1 MRQAK
6 PEIEFIL
13 VFICITF
20 VLVLAVIFLFTLF
33 QKKKNT
39 LLLEQKEAQKQF
51 EKEIAESQVEIREQT
66 LRNIS
71 WELHDNI
78 GQLLA
83 LAKIQLQSI
92 NNNSETAQDLNNNL
106 TNILNE
112 VRALSRII
120 NPDYISNIDLE
131 EAIKLEISRFNRL
144 NYINATLQVTGES
157 YNINEKHEII
167 IFRILQEFFS
177 NTIKHSKARNLNI
190 KMNFLPKKLYIEAS
204 DDGVG
209 FDTEEQ
215 HKAGLGL
222 TNMKRR
228 AKLAQCDID
237 LISEKNNGTTIKIKY
252 KNHDE
257 NQ

>member
-20 VLVLAVIFLFTLF
+20 VLVLFVLFLFALF

-39 LLLEQKEAQKQF
+39 FLLEQKEAQKQF
-51 EKEIAESQVEIREQT
+51 ENEIAESQVEIREQT

-78 GQLLA
+78 GQLLT
-83 LAKIQLQSI
+83 LAKIQLQSLNDI
-92 NNNSETAQDLNNNL
+92 SDNATDLNTNL

-120 NPDYISNIDLE
+120 NPDYISNINLE
-131 EAIKLEISRFNRL
+131 EAIQLEISRFNRL
-144 NYINATLQVTGES
+144 NYIHSTLTITGET
-157 YNINEKHEII
+157 YPIDKKHEII

-177 NTIKHSKARNLNI
+177 NTIKHSKAHNLTI
-190 KMNFLPKKLYIEAS
+190 QMKFSPKILYIEAT

-209 FDTEEQ
+209 FDVLAQ
-215 HKAGLGL
+215 PNSGLGL
-222 TNMKRR
+222 ENMKRR
-228 AKLAQCDID
+228 AKLAQCDLE
-237 LISEKNNGTTIKIKY
+237 LISEKNKGTTIKINY

-257 NQ
+257 K

>member
-20 VLVLAVIFLFTLF
+20 VLVLFVLFLFALF

-39 LLLEQKEAQKQF
+39 FLLEQKEAQKQF
-51 EKEIAESQVEIREQT
+51 ENEIAESQVEIREQT

-78 GQLLA
+78 GQLLT
-83 LAKIQLQSI
+83 LAKIQLQSL
-92 NNNSETAQDLNNNL
+92 NDTSENATDLNTNL
-106 TNILNE
+106 TNILSE

-120 NPDYISNIDLE
+120 NPDYISNINLE
-131 EAIKLEISRFNRL
+131 EAIELEISRFNRL
-144 NYINATLQVTGES
+144 NYIYSTLNITGET
-157 YNINEKHEII
+157 YPIDKKHEII

-177 NTIKHSKARNLNI
+177 NTIKHSKAHNLTIQMEFSPNI
-190 KMNFLPKKLYIEAS
+190 LYIEAT

-209 FDTEEQ
+209 FDILAQ
-215 HKAGLGL
+215 HNSGLGL
-222 TNMKRR
+222 ENMKRR
-228 AKLAQCDID
+228 AKLAQCDLE
-237 LISEKNNGTTIKIKY
+237 LISEKNKGTTIKIKY
-252 KNHDE
+252 KNNHE